1 MTLNSKQ
8 KRKTKIKKKKDTETQ
23 KHKNLVLLKKWTEN
37 THKPVL
43 NKITTHE

>member
-8 KRKTKIKKKKDTETQ
+8 KRKTKIKKKKTQ
-23 KHKNLVLLKKWTEN
+23 KHKNLVLLKKWAEN
-37 THKPVL
+37 THKSVL